1 MKLEE
6 KAERR
11 QLNEKVEK
19 LTAVIENFSS
29 AFVIFQVIRFEISLQ
44 NNQLIVNFILLL
56 ETDKG
61 PDESF

>member
-29 AFVIFQVIRFEISLQ
+29 AFVIFQVITFEISLQ